1 MRRENPLGAFHRERK
16 VQRLWVV
23 GHAEAP
29 REGRNWGAE
38 GLIGHEA
45 RHVGRGQIMT
55 VSQVR
60 ISVSYP
66 KSSGRPWKDFGV
78 GVCVCV
84 TLLELCFKMSFLG
97 LPWRSSG

>member
-60 ISVSYP
+60 ISVCYP

-78 GVCVCV
+78 CVCVCV
-84 TLLELCFKMSFLG
+84 CDVIRTVF
-97 LPWRSSG
+97 